1 MKSYQWNKI
10 DLSILFEASDDNKIN
25 KLIFYKSPLK
35 YREDDKL
42 KTSP

>member
-10 DLSILFEASDDNKIN
+10 YLPMLFEASDNNKIN
-25 KLIFYKSPLK
+25 KIIFYKSPLK